1 MKPIAVMLHSRKFRV
16 SLLIS
21 GLLILLAAVCLV
33 QACFRPLPEGIT
45 VSGVEVGGM
54 VPTKARQVLED
65 TLADTLYSRS
75 LTVHLPEETLTISPA
90 EYSLKA
96 NTVKAIFAARH
107 AKASVEISLEP
118 YVTADTEKIRKILEA
133 YAAQYDTVLTQPTVT
148 LEGSAPNLSTAH
160 FQPDQQGQILVL
172 TLGTPELHLDID
184 GILADI
190 RHAYSESVIL
200 CRENA
205 YCLEPEVLPEAL
217 PEEPDLAAICG
228 AYASEPVND
237 TLDSGSFAI
246 IHGTYGTAVPQNALA
261 EQIRKAGYGESIRIP
276 ILYLPPELMG
286 QEVYFQEV
294 LGYCE
299 TRHNNNANRNHN
311 LQLQCDALNGLVL
324 QPGELFSMNDT
335 LGERTK
341 ERGYL
346 PAPAYSGNRL
356 VDSPGGGVC
365 QGTTTLYNCVLLA
378 DLEVVQRLCHGARV
392 GYVPLGLD
400 AAVNWLTTDFQ
411 FRNNWNLPIQIRA
424 WLEDGYMKMQ
434 ILGTDEKDYYI
445 KMETGTGEDDFAYY
459 ARSYKCKYSKETD
472 ELLSR
477 EVEAY
482 STYYKSVE

>member
-1 MKPIAVMLHSRKFRV
+1 MKPLSVLLHSRKWRV
-16 SLLIS
+16 IAIIS
-21 GLLILLAAVCLV
+21 SILILLASFCLFR
-33 QACFRPLPEGIT
+33 ACFQPLAEGIT
-45 VSGVEVGGM
+45 VGSVALGGM
-54 VPTKARQVLED
+54 APAQAREVLDEA
-65 TLADTLYSRS
+65 LAGTLYTQN
-75 LTVHLPEETLTISPA
+75 LTVRLPEETLTLSPA
-90 EYSLKA
+90 EYRLKV
-96 NTVKAIFAARH
+96 NTAKAIFSARH
-107 AKASVEISLEP
+107 ASVSDALSLEP
-118 YVTADTEKIRKILEA
+118 WLEADFATIRSTLEA
-133 YAAQYDTVLTQPTVT
+133 YAAQYDTVLTQPAVT
-148 LEGSAPNLSTAH
+148 LEGAAPDLSTEH
-160 FQPDQQGQILVL
+160 FQPEQTGQVLVL
-172 TLGTPELHLDID
+172 ALGTPELHLDIE
-184 GILADI
+184 GILSEI
-190 RHAYSESVIL
+190 RHTFSEAVIL
-200 CRENA
+200 CQNGN
-205 YCLEPEVLPEAL
+205 YCLEPEVLPEAF
-217 PEEPDLAAICG
+217 PEAPDIGAISEKYAA
-228 AYASEPVND
+228 EPVND
-237 TLDSGSFAI
+237 TLDRNTYEVI
-246 IHGTYGTAVPQNALA
+246 YGTFGTAVPQNALA
-261 EQIRKAGYGESIRIP
+261 EQIRGADYGEIIRVP

-324 QPGELFSMNDT
+324 QPGEVFSMNDT

-411 FRNNWNLPIQIRA
+411 FRNNWSFPIQIQA

-459 ARSYKCKYSKETD
+459 ARSYKCKYSKQTD

-482 STYYKSVE
+482 STYYKDIE